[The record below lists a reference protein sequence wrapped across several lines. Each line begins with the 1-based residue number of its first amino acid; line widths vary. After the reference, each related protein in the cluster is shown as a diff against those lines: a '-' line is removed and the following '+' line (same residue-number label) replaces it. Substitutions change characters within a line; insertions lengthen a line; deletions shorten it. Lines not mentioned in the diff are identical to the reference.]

1 MTHKELREH
10 GLSEYRIR
18 QIREIQKELPEINE
32 LIYQTSSE
40 ELTAYDLGNFSDEDI
55 IVRFQ
60 NQTQFDNI
68 NDFVKA
74 QIANIRTEAQVAE
87 ETGRTL
93 NYINSISEIKQALPN
108 YDSDEIFEMSRK
120 ELIEAL
126 QARYKELT
134 GYWSQGGSDPAVIIM
149 QINSL

>member
-18 QIREIQKELPEINE
+18 QIRKIQKELPEINE
-32 LIYQTSSE
+32 LIYQTSFE
-40 ELTAYDLGNFSDEDI
+40 ELTAYDLGNFSDQDI

-68 NDFVKA
+68 NDFVKG

-93 NYINSISEIKQALPN
+93 NFIENLPDYEAALPN
-108 YDSDEIFEMSRK
+108 YSTE
-120 ELIEAL
+120 
-126 QARYKELT
+126 
-134 GYWSQGGSDPAVIIM
+134 
-149 QINSL
+149 